1 MSDHTR
7 RRFLALAGAGA
18 AAVSIAAA
26 EPAEAKPA
34 QPGKSAQP
42 EQPVTAPAGASGP
55 LVAYVSDVRSGAVSV
70 MVGDR
75 EVVVNDHELVAR
87 LAHAAF

>member
-26 EPAEAKPA
+26 EPADAKTA
-34 QPGKSAQP
+34 QPGQATQP
-42 EQPVTAPAGASGP
+42 KAPAGASGP
-55 LVAYVSDVRSGAVSV
+55 LVAYVSDVKSGAVSV

-87 LAHAAF
+87 LAHVAF

>member
-18 AAVSIAAA
+18 AAVGVGVTAA
-26 EPAEAKPA
+26 EPAQAKPA
-34 QPGKSAQP
+34 KVPS
-42 EQPVTAPAGASGP
+42 GATGP
-55 LVAYVSDVRSGAVSV
+55 LVAYVTDVRSGAVSV

-75 EVVVNDHELVAR
+75 EVVLHDRDLVAR
-87 LAHAAF
+87 LARAAF